1 METKDHYFLAKYMVD
16 HMEIKGIRKK
26 AFLLGNLIPD
36 VNPLTYLS
44 LSEKKWFQG
53 HSYHYRKKFLFKTIR
68 SKKNNT
74 FYEWYSIGK
83 MMHYLTDS
91 FTRPHNERFG
101 YVSKKHTEYESFLH
115 QYFKN
120 KMQNRE
126 SWFFRERE
134 KPLKRLDLWLDKIH
148 TEYLEKSVSVQDDF
162 NYILSVTMTICAA
175 LKKRTDC
182 RQLVLVRKIDNKKY
196 QSSRIGC

>member
-1 METKDHYFLAKYMVD
+1 
-16 HMEIKGIRKK
+16 
-26 AFLLGNLIPD
+26 
-36 VNPLTYLS
+36 
-44 LSEKKWFQG
+44 
-53 HSYHYRKKFLFKTIR
+53 
-68 SKKNNT
+68 
-74 FYEWYSIGK
+74 
-83 MMHYLTDS
+83 MHYLTDS